1 MKVLLVTVD
10 AWRASH
16 TSFPSTA
23 RTTSDAPAPYTPNLA
38 SLAESGT
45 TFTQAVSHGPA
56 TPYAFPALHT
66 SSLPLSHGG
75 YEHIADSRTLTSEA
89 LSGGGWRCVGIHAN
103 PWLGERYGYARGYDD
118 YRDVGE
124 FSLPLLDSVREQL
137 IGRFGLDHPVYRA
150 AQYCYRYAQKPL
162 ASLGGEGKDEIRAAR
177 EAIGGAPDN
186 TFVWVH
192 LLTPHAPYTP
202 DEKYRK
208 EMDVPA
214 FEGSAT
220 KLTTR
225 AQHDPDGLSEH
236 EKRAVERLYAAAVRQ
251 ADDEVARIV
260 DAADDETLVVV
271 SADHGE
277 ALFEHGQVGHEPAL
291 YDELVR
297 VPLLVR
303 PPAGEPVETAQVD
316 TQVRHVDVGPTLL
329 DYAGVDLPENWI
341 GRSLRPAIEG
351 ADLGDELAVSEVSSL
366 ATTPGQIDPD
376 ALQVGVRTPDRK
388 VVAAPDG
395 TVTGFDLVAD
405 PGETDPVDDPRG
417 DEWTRLRDAL
427 AARLDEVEMEVGDAP
442 GRVAHDDETE
452 QRLRDLGYLE

>member
-1 MKVLLVTVD
+1 MKILLVTVD

-16 TSFPSTA
+16 TSFAP
-23 RTTSDAPAPYTPNLA
+23 TTDAEAAPAPYTPNLA

-45 TFTQAVSHGPA
+45 AFTQAVSHGPA

-75 YEHIADSRTLTSEA
+75 YEHVDESRTLVSEA
-89 LSGGGWRCVGIHAN
+89 LSREGWSCVGIHAN

-124 FSLPLLDSVREQL
+124 FSLPLLDDVREQL

-162 ASLGGEGKDEIRAAR
+162 AALGGEGTDEITAAR
-177 EAIGGAPDN
+177 QAIGGADDE

-202 DEKYRK
+202 DREYR
-208 EMDVPA
+208 EAMDVPP

-225 AQHDPDGLSEH
+225 AQHDPESLTDDE
-236 EKRAVERLYAAAVRQ
+236 RTAVRRLYAAAVRQ

-291 YDELVR
+291 HDELLR

-303 PPAGEPVETAQVD
+303 PPAGETVATSLVD
-316 TQVRHVDVGPTLL
+316 TQARHVDVGPTLL
-329 DYAGVDLPENWI
+329 DYAGVDVPANWV
-341 GRSLRPAIEG
+341 GRSLRPAVEG
-351 ADLGDELAVSEVSSL
+351 ETLGDELAVSEVCST

-376 ALQVGVRTPDRK
+376 ALRVAVRTPRRK
-388 VVAAPDG
+388 VIAAPDG
-395 TVTGFDLVAD
+395 SVTGFDLVAD
-405 PGETDPVDDPRG
+405 PGETDPVTDPTG
-417 DEWTRLRDAL
+417 DHWDRLRDAL
-427 AARLDEVEMEVGDAP
+427 SARLDEIDVGDAP

>member
-1 MKVLLVTVD
+1 MKILLVTVD

-16 TSFPSTA
+16 ASFTSTPTA
-23 RTTSDAPAPYTPNLA
+23 DAPAPHTPNLA
-38 SLAESGT
+38 ALAESGT
-45 TFTQAVSHGPA
+45 AFTQAVSHGPA

-75 YEHIADSRTLTSEA
+75 YEHIDEARTLISEA
-89 LSGGGWRCVGIHAN
+89 LSNAGWRCVGVHAN
-103 PWLGERYGYARGYDD
+103 PWLGERYGYDRGYDE
-118 YRDVGE
+118 YSDVGE
-124 FSLPLLDSVREQL
+124 FSLPLLDDLREEL

-150 AQYCYRYAQKPL
+150 AQYVYRYAQKPL
-162 ASLGGEGKDEIRAAR
+162 ASLGGEGNDEVATARRALA
-177 EAIGGAPDN
+177 GAPDD

-202 DEKYRK
+202 DERYRK

-214 FEGSAT
+214 FEGSAM

-225 AQHDPDGLSEH
+225 AQHDPDSLTPH
-236 EKRAVERLYAAAVRQ
+236 EQEVVRRLYAAAVRQ
-251 ADDEVARIV
+251 ADDEVSRIV

-291 YDELVR
+291 HDELVR

-303 PPAGEPVETAQVD
+303 PPTDEPVAASTVD

-329 DYAGVDLPENWI
+329 DYAGVDAPEGWV
-341 GRSLRPAIEG
+341 GRSLRPAVEG
-351 ADLGDELAVSEVSSL
+351 EDLGEELAVSEVCST

-376 ALQVGVRTPDRK
+376 ALQVAVRTPRRK
-388 VVAAPDG
+388 VIAAPDG
-395 TVTGFDLVAD
+395 SVTGFDLVAD
-405 PGETDPVDDPRG
+405 PGEVDPVQAPTG
-417 DEWTRLRDAL
+417 DRWDRLRDAL
-427 AARLDEVEMEVGDAP
+427 AARLDEVDVGEAP